1 MCQAAFTEKGDN
13 EETQRFYKEMQELW
27 KQELPKWKIIPVGDE
42 WLCVDD
48 ERVRLLHPDFYSK
61 LTPELCEKYEP
72 VMAQYAAMVTRD
84 DGEQILMPQKDL
96 IAWSRTV
103 DRWHCDR
110 NAEFFVTVADVC
122 EAIKDNVPDV
132 SERQWQ
138 READG

>member
-1 MCQAAFTEKGDN
+1 M
-13 EETQRFYKEMQELW
+13 
-27 KQELPKWKIIPVGDE
+27 IPVGDE

-103 DRWHCDR
+103 DRWQCDR

-122 EAIKDNVPDV
+122 EAIKDNGENLHTFLMFLKD
-132 SERQWQ
+132 SGNEKLMD
-138 READG
+138 EYA